1 MKGFPKKLKTKKDYE
16 NIVDDFGYTQK
27 VKKAYQA
34 LLETD
39 QHYVFDKE
47 LATED
52 ERTGPLPD
60 YKVMKEDDQETETVK
75 IVQYKLVD
83 NPNSKLKELGF
94 TESEV
99 QEVIDLC

>member
-1 MKGFPKKLKTKKDYE
+1 MKGFTKKLNSKKDYE

-27 VKKAYQA
+27 IKEAYQA

-39 QHYVFDKE
+39 KHYVFDKK
-47 LATED
+47 LAAETN
-52 ERTGPLPD
+52 RTGPLPN

-83 NPNSKLKELGF
+83 NPDSKLKELGF
-94 TESEV
+94 TEAEV
-99 QEVIDLC
+99 QGVIDQC

>member
-16 NIVDDFGYTQK
+16 NIVNDFGYTQK
-27 VKKAYQA
+27 VKEAYQA

-39 QHYVFDKE
+39 KHYVFDKE

-52 ERTGPLPD
+52 ERTGPEPE
-60 YKVMKEDDQETETVK
+60 YKVMKEDDQETKTVR

-83 NPNSKLKELGF
+83 NLDSKLKELGF